1 MSATHA
7 ARQVGVGGVD
17 AIEPQLLLEPLEYLF
32 ADHFRHR
39 VLCNRLDVLV
49 DDPPIDRH
57 TAEFG
62 EILNFLTNDLPL
74 HIADEE
80 ESLFPLLSTRCLA
93 GDGYNEIYVL
103 LQEEHELDEQL
114 SETVID
120 GLRGLTKDG
129 KAADPDGFFRTVG
142 VFTETQRRHLAW
154 ENGIVLPLAR
164 KRLTRA
170 DLAQMG
176 QAMAARRG
184 LDYPP
189 PPAG

>member
-1 MSATHA
+1 MSEKDAEKH
-7 ARQVGVGGVD
+7 VGVGGVV

-32 ADHFRHR
+32 ADHFRQR

-49 DDPPIDRH
+49 DDPPIERH

-62 EILNFLTNDLPL
+62 HILAFMTHDLPL

-80 ESLFPLLSTRCLA
+80 ESLFPLLSRRCRA
-93 GDGYNEIYVL
+93 GDGYDELYVL
-103 LQEEHELDEQL
+103 LQEEHEIDEQL
-114 SETVID
+114 SETVIS
-120 GLRGLTKDG
+120 GLRALTEDG
-129 KAADPDGFFRTVG
+129 KAPDPAGFLRAAG

-164 KRLTRA
+164 KRLTPA
-170 DLAQMG
+170 DLTVMG

-189 PPAG
+189 PTE